1 MTRYI
6 LRRIVLLIPTLVGV
20 TLLIF
25 FIVRLAP
32 GTIVD
37 LMVGVGEG
45 TLTPEARAKWEAYYG
60 LDKPAVVQYG
70 LWMGRVLQ
78 GDLGDSWRTQRPI
91 TQAVITA
98 MPYTLELAFISMIL
112 ALIIGLPLGVISGV
126 YRNSAIDFFS
136 RIGATLGLSMP
147 VYWLAIMLILIVSVY
162 FRWMPPLKFTTLLQ
176 NPADNL
182 QQMIMPSL
190 SLTIVFIPIIMRM
203 TRSSVLEVLG
213 LDYIRTARS
222 KGLVERTVLYRHCLR
237 NALIP
242 VVTIVGMQIGY
253 LLGGAVIIEQ
263 IFGMPGMGWLLYRG
277 VTQRDYATVQATT
290 LIFAVGFVF
299 INLLVDILYSYL
311 DPRIRYT

>member
-6 LRRIVLLIPTLVGV
+6 LRRIVLLIPTLIGV

-45 TLTPEARAKWEAYYG
+45 TLTPEARAKFTAYYG
-60 LDKPAVVQYG
+60 LDKPVVVQYG
-70 LWMGRVLQ
+70 LWMGRMAH
-78 GDLGDSWRTQRPI
+78 GDFGNSWRTGRPI
-91 TQAVITA
+91 GQDMLAA
-98 MPYTLELAFISMIL
+98 MPYTLELAFISIFL
-112 ALIIGLPLGVISGV
+112 AVLIGLPLGVISGV

-136 RIGATLGLSMP
+136 RIGATLGLSIP
-147 VYWLAIMLILIVSVY
+147 VYWMAIMLILIASVY
-162 FRWMPPLKFTTLLQ
+162 FHWMPPLKFTTLLQ

-182 QQMIMPSL
+182 QQVLMPSL
-190 SLTIVFIPIIMRM
+190 ALTIVFIPIIMRM

-253 LLGGAVIIEQ
+253 LLGGTVIIEQ

-290 LIFAVGFVF
+290 LVFAVGFVV